1 MTDTAIMELTETT
14 LADAE
19 ARIIELTAL
28 IDSWFPETINRNLMR
43 TDEFQDFLLDA
54 RNILNRQN

>member
-1 MTDTAIMELTETT
+1 MTDTAIMEPVTT
-14 LADAE
+14 IDNDT
-19 ARIIELTAL
+19 RIAELTAL
-28 IDSWFPETINRNLMR
+28 IDSWLPNTINRNLMR